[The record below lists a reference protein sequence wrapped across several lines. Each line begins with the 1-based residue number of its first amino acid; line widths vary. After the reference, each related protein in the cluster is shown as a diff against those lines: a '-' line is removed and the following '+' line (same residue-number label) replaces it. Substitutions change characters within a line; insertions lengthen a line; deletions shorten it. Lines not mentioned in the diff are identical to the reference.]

1 MTRSTLPA
9 PEGGDPAG
17 PLPTGTEDEDAD
29 AGFLLVVP
37 PRVELALLPGLF
49 ALCWAFASTTFGEI
63 LSFLPRLQF
72 HELGHAL
79 AAWWTGRRALPL
91 PIGFT
96 AWSEERSTLL
106 VGMQVLF
113 LALLALHG
121 VRERKPLPVATATA
135 LGVALGIGLT
145 TPLAVSEGWVIAAG
159 QVGETLLPGVFVAA
173 FHLRLPRRIRWDF
186 WRWLVVLVALFALA
200 SAVRTG
206 WQIAAGERP
215 LPWGALL
222 GNESDGD
229 LNRLVA
235 EHGWTEPGLR
245 RMFGVLPGLALAIAF
260 GAHFAVGGL
269 RVWRERAP
277 QPDDT

>member
-1 MTRSTLPA
+1 MTLSPTPA
-9 PEGGDPAG
+9 PQNGDPYRSPPAE
-17 PLPTGTEDEDAD
+17 PDEVDFDA
-29 AGFLLVVP
+29 ANLLVVP
-37 PRVELALLPGLF
+37 PRVELAVLPGLF
-49 ALCWAFASTTFGEI
+49 VLCWAFASTAFGEI
-63 LSFLPRLQF
+63 LSFIPRLQF
-72 HELGHAL
+72 HELGHAI

-106 VGMQVLF
+106 VGMQGLF
-113 LALLALHG
+113 VALLALHG
-121 VRERKPLPVATATA
+121 VRERKPLPVAIAIA
-135 LGVALGIGLT
+135 LGLAVGVGVT
-145 TPLAVSEGWVIAAG
+145 TPLAISEGWVIAAG

-173 FHLRLPRRIRWDF
+173 FHLRLPHRIRWDF
-186 WRWLVVLVALFALA
+186 WRWIVVLVALFALA

-229 LNRLVA
+229 LNRLVG
-235 EHGWTEPGLR
+235 EHGWTEAGLR
-245 RMFGVLPGLALAIAF
+245 RMFGVLPGLGLAIAF

-269 RVWRERAP
+269 RVWRERATRSG
-277 QPDDT
+277 DT